1 MHATVPGLSGRFPT
15 TVGRIGAV
23 LVACEPWRSERGQLA
38 SRLGR
43 VMTTG
48 EGSPWTTFLLPSA
61 ERGWLLLC

>member
-1 MHATVPGLSGRFPT
+1 VPGLSGRFPT

-23 LVACEPWRSERGQLA
+23 LVACEPWRSERGQLG

-48 EGSPWTTFLLPSA
+48 EGSAHS
-61 ERGWLLLC
+61 